1 MTIAAGDRIP
11 AATFH
16 VMTGD
21 GPKPLGSDEVFG
33 GKKVVMFI
41 VPGAFTPGCSKAHL
55 PGYVVN
61 ADAIKAKGV
70 DTIACMAVNDAFVM
84 GAWGEA
90 QNAGEL
96 LMLADGNGEFA
107 AAAGLEADFSGY
119 GMGGRAKRCA
129 MIVEDGTVTHIAV
142 EPGGEIGVS
151 SAESILGRL

>member
-1 MTIAAGDRIP
+1 MTIAAGDRVP
-11 AATFH
+11 AATFR
-16 VMTGD
+16 VLTD
-21 GPKPLGSDEVFG
+21 EGPKPLGSDEVFG

-84 GAWGEA
+84 GAWGAA
-90 QNAGEL
+90 QNAEEL

-107 AAAGLEADFSGY
+107 TAAGLGADFSGY
-119 GMGGRAKRCA
+119 GMGSRAKRCA
-129 MIVEDGTVTHIAV
+129 MIVDDGVVSHIAV

-151 SAESILGRL
+151 SAESILAHL